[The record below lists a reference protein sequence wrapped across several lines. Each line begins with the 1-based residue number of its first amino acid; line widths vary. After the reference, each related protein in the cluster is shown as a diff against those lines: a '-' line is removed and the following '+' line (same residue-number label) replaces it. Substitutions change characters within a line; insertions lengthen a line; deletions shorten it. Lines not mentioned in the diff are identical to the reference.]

1 MKPSETQQPCAKPSL
16 SQARTALRV
25 AGVHGNGDDARA
37 ALSLLASL
45 KDRIDALRAL
55 LPNLARTIDF
65 LLMVGSVAVRRHN
78 DSDISLSREAPL
90 SKSGVA
96 NLAEWLLLNPSPLA
110 PTSAEH
116 VVWLDILAVRWL
128 HSSALRSFGDQIP
141 YTREVW
147 DTPSKELRQLTTK
160 KILPKLS
167 GGALQIGY
175 QRWLILVGEHS
186 PNCHLLQFVDSLRCI
201 SEVCFQSP
209 GPRPPKPSPR
219 LDERRLLKSHW
230 CFPRPQEHQA
240 LLSLL
245 KRELCSIDIDLYAA
259 TAQREFEKHGD
270 YPSEETFRR
279 LNPTWHRCEAA
290 LAALSI
296 QTCRPVQS
304 ILTWHTRFKD
314 TGQHESDC
322 FEISYYTSKKWGTK
336 YAKVNWVKVQGG
348 TKAVVVLP
356 DDVQEWLYSIH
367 PGIGSPTLKEI
378 LPFSLQ
384 AWDVRVYK
392 YLSQELGCPPRR
404 AEIICRDLVPRLL
417 YHENANS
424 AQVNFWRSGATNKLE
439 RNDRLA
445 LVHYL
450 QPHGTRE
457 SKSFEA
463 ALGHALGL
471 TIFAPRNS
479 VVSLTGE
486 SYALTNYQV
495 RLIYESLKKHHDSAK
510 CRISRHNALAHLTL
524 FVCLLATGHRRST
537 TPFPFPWDFSPF
549 EQLVFICDKLV
560 TGSEARFAPLSN
572 TPLSYL
578 KAYSKNLR
586 RISHLAGISLAAKS
600 YAEKTQQLLSYE
612 EAPPTAA
619 TRLDFQPTAGVFFLL
634 DDNGEISR
642 NKLTTKALDLQ
653 IESLTEIQQPTRR
666 LRATMAQHLWEN
678 GSSGRLVQ
686 AFLGHQPELHV
697 HGAASTWSVHDVVGQ
712 LAPRIES
719 FFTEKLGCPTSSTE
733 KYFPSRF
740 FPNVFTALQLS
751 GTGKAAPGYEG
762 RERQMACL
770 QHRARAVI
778 RQVIAASL
786 LGNPDE
792 NIPTAERLGPK
803 DRQLLEER
811 IREEL
816 WNDLPA
822 QRQVS
827 SLLDEQL
834 KRMRRTAGNASH
846 MRHYSHYSDGD
857 VPGPIEVGFSR
868 LLRCAHVFRS
878 TWENSVGVPIGH
890 KDFDRL
896 EALAHL
902 AISLIAFDGVMSRDN
917 VQNLVEAAACS
928 DFDVHRGMMT
938 LRCNV
943 VTTTHEFRFS
953 VRPGTISTAL
963 ILGIDSRRDR
973 STFEWRDVEQ
983 RAFEILRKLMS
994 LGDKQR
1000 WTLARLG
1007 LLFRP
1012 YWLLRLPGAMYSV
1025 ATGDQ
1030 KGPAADAQ
1038 SEALLYGKRPT
1049 QLDTCVEALRRP
1061 STTLEQEKKAAL
1073 QALKNLFRQAR
1084 GVREQGEQRRK
1095 VQRAK
1100 LLAAI
1105 RSEMSSEMAVWSS
1118 SSQVVYLLLTFIE
1131 RLLETGGR
1139 RVKSLAFT
1147 SIEKYFTSIAE
1158 ELILQAWD
1166 LDFESCDADTL
1177 KTLFDSVAMKVDPD
1191 HGRTVLQDFVAHLRD
1206 SMPVPHFGAQWSNSR
1221 TPVRTRSSLVLPLQ
1235 VKRALALL
1243 CERNDVYSRQAAV
1256 LIAACAGYGLRRLE
1270 AFGLSTQQFDA
1281 AQPLHLSLTRSGI
1294 SDLKTHGSRRII
1306 ATALADETMQEAL
1319 KMALNLANSSPRQ
1332 PQYLFESDSRD
1343 SHITSVSNVASAAT
1357 LALRAATGNP
1367 TIVLHHLRHSFAT
1380 LLGLAIMA
1388 PPKNTDRDLHQ
1399 VVSRLLGP
1407 QYLEVTRDILQSPAE
1422 WPFGI
1427 EALAITLGH
1436 ADVST
1441 FLDTYFH
1448 ASHLVIA
1455 DRCEAWQPAEIQQE
1469 RLARLLDV
1477 DRTKLSKL
1485 KKKLASPRDGSKA
1498 QIDSLVREI
1507 AKRHDGTTDADDAN
1521 PADSRSPHIAQWALI
1536 FRALQYRLNNDLS
1549 VDEMWTYAETS
1560 LGYSTEQI
1568 RTFSHRYEKLVL
1580 ETGFDDFEPDSS
1592 ELIAPVASHRVGL
1605 NRGSAEREDFVSRS
1619 QHWAK
1624 ATPENRAVLSALLER
1639 WCSRVDPI
1647 SPKLVCT
1654 NEEEVRVT
1662 MKCLSQLG
1670 AASSQLVLQLH
1681 GDGGR
1686 QWQKNIQSEY
1696 PAATWSSA
1704 RASRGSSRVKICET
1718 SIAVHQTQGSK
1729 IPDGRD
1735 LHRALVGL
1743 YLVCIP
1749 GND

>member
-1 MKPSETQQPCAKPSL
+1 MKPSETQQLCPKPTL
-16 SQARTALRV
+16 SQVRTALKV

-37 ALSLLASL
+37 TLILLASL
-45 KDRIDALRAL
+45 KDRIEALRAL

-65 LLMVGSVAVRRHN
+65 LMMAGSVAVRRPK

-110 PTSAEH
+110 PTSTEH
-116 VVWLDILAVRWL
+116 VVWSDILAVRWL
-128 HSSALRSFGDQIP
+128 HASALRSFGDQIP
-141 YTREVW
+141 YTRDAWKSPGE
-147 DTPSKELRQLTTK
+147 ELRQLTTK
-160 KILPKLS
+160 KVLPKLS
-167 GGALQIGY
+167 GGALQMGY
-175 QRWLILVGEHS
+175 EKWLILVGEQS
-186 PNCHLLQFVDSLRCI
+186 PKSHLSQLVDSLLSI
-201 SEVCFQSP
+201 SEGCFQSP
-209 GPRPPKPSPR
+209 GPRPSKPSPR

-245 KRELCSIDIDLYAA
+245 KRELCPLDGDLYIA
-259 TAQREFEKHGD
+259 TAQKEFEKHGD
-270 YPSEETFRR
+270 YPSDETVRR
-279 LNPTWHRCEAA
+279 LNPTWHRFEAA

-296 QTCRPVQS
+296 QTCRPIQS
-304 ILTWHTRFKD
+304 ILTWRVRLKD

-322 FEISYYTSKKWGTK
+322 FEISHDTSARREGK
-336 YAKVNWVKVQGG
+336 YAKVDWVKVQSGM
-348 TKAVVVLP
+348 KAVVALP
-356 DDVQEWLYSIH
+356 YEVQEWLKSIN
-367 PGIGSPTLKEI
+367 PGIGSPTLNEI

-392 YLSQELGCPPRR
+392 YLSGELGCPPRR

-417 YHENANS
+417 YHETANS
-424 AQVNFWRSGATNKLE
+424 AQVNFWRSGATNRL
-439 RNDRLA
+439 DRHDRIA
-445 LVHYL
+445 LIHYL

-457 SKSFEA
+457 SESFEA
-463 ALGHALGL
+463 ALGKALGPA
-471 TIFAPRNS
+471 IFAGS
-479 VVSLTGE
+479 KTKHAVTFTGE
-486 SYALTNYQV
+486 SYALTTDQV
-495 RLIYESLKKHHDSAK
+495 RRIYESLKKHHDLAK
-510 CRISRHNALAHLTL
+510 GSISRHNALAHLTL
-524 FVCLLATGHRRST
+524 FLCLLATGHRRST

-549 EQLVFICDKLV
+549 EQLVFICDKLI
-560 TGSEARFAPLSN
+560 TGSEARFAPLPN
-572 TPLSYL
+572 TPLSYV
-578 KAYSKNLR
+578 KAFAMNLQ
-586 RISHLAGISLAAKS
+586 RISHLPEISPAARS
-600 YAEKTQQLLSYE
+600 YAETTAALLSFE
-612 EAPPTAA
+612 EVPPTAA
-619 TRLDFQPTAGVFFLL
+619 MRRDFQPTAGVFFLL
-634 DDNGEISR
+634 DDNGDISR

-653 IESLTEIQQPTRR
+653 IESLTEIPYPTRR
-666 LRATMAQHLWEN
+666 LRATMAQYLWEN

-697 HGAASTWSVHDVVGQ
+697 HGAASIWSVHDVAEQ
-712 LAPRIES
+712 LAPLIDR
-719 FFTEKLGCPTSSTE
+719 FFTEQLRCPSPPTE

-740 FPNVFTALQLS
+740 FPNVFTAPQVS
-751 GTGKAAPGYEG
+751 ETGKVAPGYEG
-762 RERQMACL
+762 RERQKAWS

-792 NIPTAERLGPK
+792 DIPPAEQLGPK

-834 KRMRRTAGNASH
+834 KRMRRTAGDASH
-846 MRHYSHYSDGD
+846 KRHYSDGD

-868 LLRCAHVFRS
+868 MLRCAHVFRS
-878 TWENSVGVPIGH
+878 TWGHSVGVPIGH

-902 AISLIAFDGVMSRDN
+902 AVSLIAFDGVMSRDN
-917 VQNLVEAAACS
+917 VKHLVEAAACS
-928 DFDVHRGMMT
+928 DFDVHHGMVT

-943 VTTTHEFRFS
+943 VTTTHEFRFC

-963 ILGIDSRRDR
+963 ILGIDSRRDH
-973 STFEWRDVEQ
+973 SIFEWRDVEQ
-983 RAFEILRKLMS
+983 RACEILRKLMS

-1007 LLFRP
+1007 LMFRP

-1025 ATGDQ
+1025 ATGDH

-1038 SEALLYGKRPT
+1038 SEALLFGKRPN

-1084 GVREQGEQRRK
+1084 GVREQGEQRRR

-1100 LLAAI
+1100 LRVAL
-1105 RSEMSSEMAVWSS
+1105 RSELSSEIAVWGS
-1118 SSQVVYLLLTFIE
+1118 SSQVVFLLLTFIE

-1191 HGRTVLQDFVAHLRD
+1191 HGRTVLQDFAAHLRD
-1206 SMPVPHFGAQWSNSR
+1206 SMPVPHFGAQWANAR

-1243 CERNDVYSRQAAV
+1243 RERNDVHSCHAAV

-1270 AFGLSTQQFDA
+1270 AFGLSSQLFDA
-1281 AQPLHLSLTRSGI
+1281 KQPLHLSLTRSGI
-1294 SDLKTHGSRRII
+1294 SDLKTHWSRRVI
-1306 ATALADETMQEAL
+1306 ATALADDAVQDAL
-1319 KMALNLANSSPRQ
+1319 KTALNLANSSPRQ

-1343 SHITSVSNVASAAT
+1343 SHITSVSKVASAAT

-1380 LLGLAIMA
+1380 LLGLAVMA
-1388 PPKNTDRDLHQ
+1388 PPKNIDRDLHQ
-1399 VVSRLLGP
+1399 VVRRLLGSK
-1407 QYLEVTRDILQSPAE
+1407 YLEATNEILQIPAE

-1427 EALAITLGH
+1427 EALAIALGH
-1436 ADVST
+1436 ANVST

-1485 KKKLASPRDGSKA
+1485 KKKLASPRDGTKA
-1498 QIDSLVREI
+1498 KIDILVREI
-1507 AKRHDGTTDADDAN
+1507 AKRYEGTTDADDAK
-1521 PADSRSPHIAQWALI
+1521 PTDSRSPHIAQWALI
-1536 FRALQYRLNNDLS
+1536 FRALQYRVNNDVTL
-1549 VDEMWTYAETS
+1549 DEMWRYAGCS
-1560 LGYSTEQI
+1560 LGYSPEQI
-1568 RTFSHRYEKLVL
+1568 RTHSRRYESLVL

-1592 ELIAPVASHRVGL
+1592 ELIWPVASHRVGL
-1605 NRGSAEREDFVSRS
+1605 NRGSIEREDFVSRA
-1619 QHWAK
+1619 QCWAE
-1624 ATPENRAVLSALLER
+1624 ATPENRAVLSSLLER
-1639 WCSRVDPI
+1639 WCSRVDPV
-1647 SPKLVCT
+1647 SPKLVCR

-1662 MKCLSQLG
+1662 MKFLSQLG

-1681 GDGGR
+1681 GDRAR
-1686 QWQKNIQSEY
+1686 QWQEEVQSEH
-1696 PAATWSSA
+1696 PAATWSSV
-1704 RASRGSSRVKICET
+1704 RASRGSARIKIYEV

-1743 YLVCIP
+1743 YLLCGPSVLS
-1749 GND
+1749 

>member
-1 MKPSETQQPCAKPSL
+1 MKPSETQQLCAKPSL
-16 SQARTALRV
+16 SQVRTALKV

-37 ALSLLASL
+37 ALHLLASL
-45 KDRIDALRAL
+45 KDRIEALRVL

-65 LLMVGSVAVRRHN
+65 LLMACSVAVRRPN

-90 SKSGVA
+90 NKSGVA
-96 NLAEWLLLNPSPLA
+96 NLAEWLLLNPSKLA

-141 YTREVW
+141 YTRDAWKSPGE
-147 DTPSKELRQLTTK
+147 ELRQLTK
-160 KILPKLS
+160 KKVLPALS
-167 GGALQIGY
+167 GGALEMGY
-175 QRWLILVGEHS
+175 ERWLILDGEHS
-186 PNCHLLQFVDSLRCI
+186 SRHQLPKLVDSLRSI
-201 SEVCFQSP
+201 SEVCFQRP
-209 GPRPPKPSPR
+209 EPRPSKPSPR

-240 LLSLL
+240 LVSLL
-245 KRELCSIDIDLYAA
+245 KRELGPLDGEQYLA
-259 TAQREFEKHGD
+259 TSQRELERHGD
-270 YPSEETFRR
+270 YPDDETVRR
-279 LNPTWHRCEAA
+279 LNSTWHRCEAA

-296 QTCRPVQS
+296 QTCRPIQS
-304 ILTWHTRFKD
+304 ILTWHVRFEN
-314 TGQHESDC
+314 TSEHESDC
-322 FEISYYTSKKWGTK
+322 FEISYDTSKKWGGK
-336 YAKVNWVKVQGG
+336 YAKVNWVKVQSGM
-348 TKAVVVLP
+348 KAVVALP
-356 DDVQEWLYSIH
+356 YEVREWLKSIH
-367 PGIGSPTLKEI
+367 PGIGSPTLNEI

-392 YLSQELGCPPRR
+392 YLSQELGCSPRR

-417 YHENANS
+417 YLKNANS
-424 AQVNFWRSGATNKLE
+424 AQVNFWRSGATNRLD
-439 RNDRLA
+439 RHDRLA

-457 SKSFEA
+457 SESFEA
-463 ALGHALGL
+463 ALSEALGPA
-471 TIFAPRNS
+471 IFAGSKKKRA
-479 VVSLTGE
+479 VTFTGE
-486 SYALTNYQV
+486 SYALTTDQV
-495 RLIYESLKKHHDSAK
+495 RRIYESLKNHHDSAK
-510 CRISRHNALAHLTL
+510 GPISRHNALAHLTL

-560 TGSEARFAPLSN
+560 TGSEARFAPLPN

-578 KAYSKNLR
+578 KAYAMNLQ
-586 RISHLAGISLAAKS
+586 RISRLPEISPAAKS
-600 YAEKTQQLLSYE
+600 YAETTAALLSFE

-653 IESLTEIQQPTRR
+653 IESLTEIPYPTRR
-666 LRATMAQHLWEN
+666 LRATMAQYLWEN

-697 HGAASTWSVHDVVGQ
+697 HGPASTWSVHDVAKQ

-719 FFTEKLGCPTSSTE
+719 FFTQKLGCPTPSTE

-740 FPNVFTALQLS
+740 FPNVFTTPQVS
-751 GTGKAAPGYEG
+751 ETGNAAPGYEG
-762 RERQMACL
+762 RERQKAWS
-770 QHRARAVI
+770 QHRARSVI
-778 RQVIAASL
+778 RQVISASL
-786 LGNPDE
+786 LKNQDE
-792 NIPTAERLGPK
+792 NTPPAERLGPK

-816 WNDLPA
+816 WNDIPA

-834 KRMRRTAGNASH
+834 KRMRRTAGDASH
-846 MRHYSHYSDGD
+846 IRLHSDGD

-878 TWENSVGVPIGH
+878 TWGNSVGTPIGH

-902 AISLIAFDGVMSRDN
+902 AVSLIAFDGVMSRDN
-917 VQNLVEAAACS
+917 VKHLVEAAACS
-928 DFDVHRGMMT
+928 DFDVHHGMVT

-973 STFEWRDVEQ
+973 STFEWCDVEQ
-983 RAFEILRKLMS
+983 RACEILRKLMS

-1007 LLFRP
+1007 LMFRP

-1025 ATGDQ
+1025 ANGDH

-1038 SEALLYGKRPT
+1038 SEAHLYGKRPT

-1073 QALKNLFRQAR
+1073 QALKKLFRQAR
-1084 GVREQGEQRRK
+1084 GVREQGEQRRR

-1100 LLAAI
+1100 LRAAI

-1118 SSQVVYLLLTFIE
+1118 SSQIVYLLLTFIE

-1158 ELILQAWD
+1158 ELMLQAWD

-1177 KTLFDSVAMKVDPD
+1177 KTLFDSVAVKVDPD
-1191 HGRTVLQDFVAHLRD
+1191 HGRTVLQEFAAHLRD
-1206 SMPVPHFGAQWSNSR
+1206 SMPVPHFGTQWSNSR
-1221 TPVRTRSSLVLPLQ
+1221 TPVRTRSSLVLPIQ

-1243 CERNDVYSRQAAV
+1243 CERNDVHSRHAAV

-1270 AFGLSTQQFDA
+1270 AFGLSSQHFDA
-1281 AQPLHLSLTRSGI
+1281 TQPLHLSLTRSGI
-1294 SDLKTHGSRRII
+1294 SDLKTHGSRRVI
-1306 ATALADETMQEAL
+1306 ATALAVDTVQDTL
-1319 KMALNLANSSPRQ
+1319 KTALNLANASPRQ

-1380 LLGLAIMA
+1380 LLGLAVMA
-1388 PPKNTDRDLHQ
+1388 PPKNTDRDLHH
-1399 VVSRLLGP
+1399 VVSRLLGS
-1407 QYLEVTRDILQSPAE
+1407 QHLEVTHEILQSPSE
-1422 WPFGI
+1422 WPFAI
-1427 EALAITLGH
+1427 EALAIALGH

-1455 DRCEAWQPAEIQQE
+1455 DRCEAWQPTAIQQE

-1485 KKKLASPRDGSKA
+1485 KKKLASPRNGSKA
-1498 QIDSLVREI
+1498 QIDILVREF
-1507 AKRHDGTTDADDAN
+1507 AKRHEGTTDADDAN
-1521 PADSRSPHIAQWALI
+1521 PTDSRSPHIAQWALI
-1536 FRALQYRLNNDLS
+1536 FRALQYRVNNDLT
-1549 VDEMWTYAETS
+1549 VDEMWTYAGSS
-1560 LGYSTEQI
+1560 LGYSPEQI
-1568 RTFSHRYEKLVL
+1568 RTYSRRYEALVL

-1592 ELIAPVASHRVGL
+1592 ELIEPVASHRVGL
-1605 NRGSAEREDFVSRS
+1605 NRGSLEREDFVSRV
-1619 QHWAK
+1619 QRWAE
-1624 ATPENRAVLSALLER
+1624 AIPENRAALSALLER
-1639 WCSRVDPI
+1639 WCSRVDPV

-1662 MKCLSQLG
+1662 MKFLSQLG
-1670 AASSQLVLQLH
+1670 AASSQLVVQLH
-1681 GDGGR
+1681 GDRGR
-1686 QWQKNIQSEY
+1686 QWQEDVQTEY
-1696 PAATWSSA
+1696 PAAAWSSA
-1704 RASRGSSRVKICET
+1704 RASRGSARVKMCEV
-1718 SIAVHQTQGSK
+1718 SIAVYQTQGSK

-1743 YLVCIP
+1743 YLLCGP